1 MLPLHESSGGVEED
15 SRPLF
20 RSALPHPG
28 SDAQLLSGILR
39 LGLRVALGRVDPQI
53 MDPQIMG
60 QLASGMENQAEKLY
74 NLGKNQAEK
83 LYNVGKNQAEKLY
96 NLGKKNQAEKLYNLG
111 KNQAEKLYNLGKN
124 QAGKLYNLG

>member
-28 SDAQLLSGILR
+28 PDAQLLSGILR

-74 NLGKNQAEK
+74 NLGK
-83 LYNVGKNQAEKLY
+83 
-96 NLGKKNQAEKLYNLG
+96 KNQAEKLYNLG